1 MSETHVTT
9 EPVTPDAPSNERV
22 VTPPKRDRAEYMRE
36 YRARRAANN
45 PSPEIKDQIERDS
58 NSDIHKSNSE
68 PVNNEP
74 QSELNKLDE
83 QITAEEYK
91 RKVIEADAATEHL
104 KAQIAATNQAQE
116 LNRQVNAAR
125 MAPKPPTRDE
135 LLEYWR
141 QQGLSDANLKFLRDN
156 PDLIDGYELT
166 LHAANQATNE
176 GHVPDTPEHREA
188 TKVIFHKWMAEAHQ
202 TAATKLNE
210 PPPEFFKPTPAPSP
224 TSRQQAPSKSSHY
237 SAPVSR
243 ETPTSRIHEAEQDPT
258 RMTLT
263 PAEVEAAKISRIS
276 LREYAE
282 QKLRMLR
289 LRANGEIEP

>member
-36 YRARRAANN
+36 YRARRAGNN
-45 PSPEIKDQIERDS
+45 PSQESNGAIKPEAEIANSEIK
-58 NSDIHKSNSE
+58 
-68 PVNNEP
+68 PEP